1 MADSTTIYVG
11 VNGGIHT
18 ATGWDISGRLFEG
31 GICKSVDAGERWTKL
46 ALPEPDIAKWSDFWR
61 IVIRGTTIYALGQKD
76 EEPDKGLG
84 LVKSTDEGVT
94 WTRVNSPAG
103 ARFTSFDVGSDGK
116 TIYAVDHWS
125 RGGKVYRSTDG
136 GARWNDV
143 TPKRIQAYGPIR
155 ISPHDSTNRTIFF
168 TDRGPGNKGR
178 LYESTNGLSKNTI
191 VLTVTEGLEANKDIS
206 DIEFTSDKDII
217 YAGAKGLLI
226 YKSTDGGNSFTL
238 KANLRKYIDGH

>member
-1 MADSTTIYVG
+1 M
-11 VNGGIHT
+11 
-18 ATGWDISGRLFEG
+18 
-31 GICKSVDAGERWTKL
+31 
-46 ALPEPDIAKWSDFWR
+46 
-61 IVIRGTTIYALGQKD
+61 
-76 EEPDKGLG
+76 
-84 LVKSTDEGVT
+84 
-94 WTRVNSPAG
+94 
-103 ARFTSFDVGSDGK
+103 
-116 TIYAVDHWS
+116 
-125 RGGKVYRSTDG
+125 
-136 GARWNDV
+136 

-178 LYESTNGLSKNTI
+178 LYKSTNGLSKNTI